1 MGDAVVHVA
10 PRGHLVQAD
19 GALAVEERVHAEVG
33 EGLHPGVV
41 PEALVPAVKEAAALV
56 GFQDDRGQ
64 TAVALGE
71 DAFQEA
77 GLAVVVVDPD
87 LPAAGTGALHQML
100 LLLAQH
106 LLRIHGDE
114 LEGRVG
120 LGDKAG
126 TADGHLH
133 PTALGMRRIIVEVHD
148 LLGRLG
154 DALDVLH
161 RLGGQAHHEVEL
173 DRGIA
178 VGKRDGAGLFDLVPG
193 DVLVDDIAQALGAG
207 LGRKGQAA
215 LAHLGGLFDEALGE
229 VVHAQRRQR
238 QADVLLRCPLVQV
251 VQQLFELAVVGGGQ
265 AGQTQF
271 LVAGVGAEV
280 LCCPIQQARIALTH
294 GAIQKARLTEAAA
307 AHTAAQHLNA
317 GAVLD
322 GTHHGHHEVRRGRKL
337 VQVLDDGLGDD
348 GRDVRLVGSDGLH
361 TAVFLIRH
369 IIESRNVDAGDLGNA
384 AEQLLFGDAAL
395 FFGLFDLGANAG
407 QLVLALA
414 QLDDIKEIRDGLGV
428 AGAGAARHDK
438 RPALVAVFGIERD
451 VRQVQHGQD
460 VGIGKLILQ
469 GKAHGIE
476 GSQRVLALHGVKGQA
491 QPLHLRLHIQ
501 PGHER
506 ALAPP
511 VRVAVEQLVQN
522 LLAEEGHAHLI
533 RIREAERKP
542 DIHLL
547 FVFVY
552 AARLA
557 AGIAARLLHPA
568 QRFFQFRVKHQV
580 PPLTERFFIRFILPD
595 F

>member
-1 MGDAVVHVA
+1 M
-10 PRGHLVQAD
+10 
-19 GALAVEERVHAEVG
+19 
-33 EGLHPGVV
+33 
-41 PEALVPAVKEAAALV
+41 
-56 GFQDDRGQ
+56 
-64 TAVALGE
+64 
-71 DAFQEA
+71 
-77 GLAVVVVDPD
+77 
-87 LPAAGTGALHQML
+87 
-100 LLLAQH
+100 
-106 LLRIHGDE
+106 
-114 LEGRVG
+114 
-120 LGDKAG
+120 
-126 TADGHLH
+126 
-133 PTALGMRRIIVEVHD
+133 
-148 LLGRLG
+148 
-154 DALDVLH
+154 
-161 RLGGQAHHEVEL
+161 
-173 DRGIA
+173 
-178 VGKRDGAGLFDLVPG
+178 
-193 DVLVDDIAQALGAG
+193 
-207 LGRKGQAA
+207 
-215 LAHLGGLFDEALGE
+215 
-229 VVHAQRRQR
+229 
-238 QADVLLRCPLVQV
+238 LLRCPLVQV
-251 VQQLFELAVVGGGQ
+251 VQQFFELAVVGGGQ
-265 AGQTQF
+265 AGQAQF

-280 LCCPIQQARIALTH
+280 LCCPVQQARVALTH
-294 GAIQKARLTEAAA
+294 GAVQKARLTEAAA

-348 GRDVRLVGSDGLH
+348 GRDVRLVGRDGLY

-395 FFGLFDLGANAG
+395 FFGLFDLGADAG

-428 AGAGAARHDK
+428 AGAGAARHDE
-438 RPALVAVFGIERD
+438 RPALVAVLGIERD

-476 GSQRVLALHGVKGQA
+476 GGQRVLALHGVKGQA

-595 F
+595 FRGNCNP